1 MSQKQLLVR
10 LPNWI
15 GDVIMALPAIDAL
28 RSHGINPILIGRPW
42 VHDLLDGRSLT
53 CISWPK
59 TLTAGVKL
67 LKQQPCQDM
76 LLFPNSFSSA
86 LSAKLAQKK
95 VIAYEGDGR
104 KFLLN
109 TRLKKPLYTHE
120 SHIFF
125 ALSVETLHH
134 WYDIEHNQPYQTPSL
149 QIHPDTLKTAQTLLK
164 AHQILDNYIVLCPFA
179 HGMNHLGQP
188 KKWPYWQRLEKEL
201 SHMTCVICPSPAE
214 WEQAVQCFPNSI
226 LLKDVPLNTYAGLLS
241 MASAV
246 IANDSGPMHIASAVG
261 ARTIAIFGATD
272 PLRAAPANAEILGT
286 KSKWPSVK
294 AVLNQLYRL

>member
-1 MSQKQLLVR
+1 MSQNQLLVR

-42 VHDLLDGRSLT
+42 VHDLLDGLSLT

-86 LSAKLAQKK
+86 LIAKLAQKK
-95 VIAYEGDGR
+95 VIGYAGDGR
-104 KFLLN
+104 SFLLN
-109 TRLKKPLYTHE
+109 TRLKKPLHNHE
-120 SHIFF
+120 SEIFYS
-125 ALSVETLHH
+125 LSGETLHH
-134 WYDIEHNQPYQTPSL
+134 WYNIEHNQPYKAPFL
-149 QIHPDTLKTAQTLLK
+149 QIHHEALKKAQTLLNDHK
-164 AHQILDNYIVLCPFA
+164 IVDNFIVLCPFA
-179 HGMNHLGQP
+179 HGLNPEGQP
-188 KKWPYWQRLEKEL
+188 KKWPYWQELEKEL
-201 SHMTCVICPSPAE
+201 SHKTCVICPSPTE
-214 WEQAVQCFPNSI
+214 WEQATQCFPNSI
-226 LLKDVPLNTYAGLLS
+226 ILRNIPLNTYAGLLS

-272 PLRAAPANAEILGT
+272 PLRAAPTNAEILGT
-286 KSKWPSVK
+286 KSEWPSVK
-294 AVLNQLYRL
+294 AVLNQLYLR